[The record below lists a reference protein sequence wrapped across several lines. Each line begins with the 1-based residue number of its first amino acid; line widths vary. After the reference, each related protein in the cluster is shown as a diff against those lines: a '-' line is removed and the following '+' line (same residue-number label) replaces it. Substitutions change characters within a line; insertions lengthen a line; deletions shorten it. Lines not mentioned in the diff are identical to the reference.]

1 MLMRIATQCTQLV
14 PVTAKKL
21 ALGGRGIPRMT
32 QAATIGAARKPAM
45 NAAQIWNMSFGFL
58 GIQIGF
64 DLQNGN
70 VSRIFQTLG
79 AEVNELAILW
89 IAAPMTGLIVQPI
102 IGHLSDNTWGK
113 FGRRRPY
120 FLIGA
125 ILATLALFIMP
136 NSPTLW
142 VAAGM
147 LWIMDASLNVTMEP
161 FRAFVGDN
169 LPDRQR
175 TRGYAMQSFF
185 IGVGAVI
192 AGALPWVM
200 TNWIGLSNT
209 AAEGQIP
216 ETVQWAFYLGGTAL
230 FLAVCW
236 TVFRTKEY
244 SPEQLAGFEAARH
257 KALGIESA
265 DAQTVQRSSGQF
277 QSGGFVWIGAGL
289 IFAAI
294 VWFARQDARPAFFGE
309 LEVGQELFI
318 LAGLI
323 AAFGVIQIIAGM
335 MRSGGKDEN
344 GFMEVVNDLFA
355 MPQTM
360 RQLAVVQFFS
370 WFAMFAL
377 WIYGTPGV
385 TEYHFGATDPTTS
398 AYQDGADLWSLMG
411 SVRNGVA
418 AAAALAFIVIAAK
431 IDRRRL
437 HSLNLAIGAAGF
449 AAMILI
455 TDPAFLWV
463 SQIGLGIAWA
473 SIVSLPYA
481 ILAGSVPAKKMG
493 IYMGIFNVFIV
504 VPQLIAATLLGF
516 LLMAIFEG
524 AAIYAMAIGAV
535 SFTLAAIAT
544 LFVTD
549 HQASLPADPQTA
561 GAPS

>member
-1 MLMRIATQCTQLV
+1 MNTSMA
-14 PVTAKKL
+14 
-21 ALGGRGIPRMT
+21 G
-32 QAATIGAARKPAM
+32 RKPAM

-64 DLQNGN
+64 ELQNGN

-102 IGHLSDNTWGK
+102 IGHMSDKTWNR

-120 FLIGA
+120 FLTGA

-147 LWIMDASLNVTMEP
+147 LWVMDAALNITMEP

-185 IGVGAVI
+185 IGTGAVI

-200 TNWIGLSNT
+200 TNWMGLSNV
-209 AAEGQIP
+209 APEGQIP
-216 ETVQWAFYLGGTAL
+216 ETVRWAFYIGGTAL
-230 FLAVCW
+230 LLAVMW
-236 TVFRTKEY
+236 TVFTTKEY
-244 SPEQLAGFEAARH
+244 SPEQIEAFEKARN
-257 KALGIESA
+257 KALGIVEAGAEVVSRSA
-265 DAQTVQRSSGQF
+265 AQF
-277 QSGGFVWIGAGL
+277 FKGGTVWIAIGAA
-289 IFAAI
+289 FAAI
-294 VWFARQDARPAFFGE
+294 VACGRAQADWIE
-309 LEVGQELFI
+309 IGQELYV

-323 AAFGVIQIIAGM
+323 AAFGAIQIIAGM
-335 MRSGGKDEN
+335 LRQSGRDQN

-355 MPQTM
+355 MPKAM

-377 WIYGTPGV
+377 WIYGTPAV
-385 TEYHFGATDPTTS
+385 TDYHFAAPDPATQG
-398 AYQDGADLWSLMG
+398 YQDGADFWSLMG
-411 SVRNGVA
+411 SVRNGLA
-418 AAAALAFIVIAAK
+418 AAAALVFVLIASK
-431 IDRRRL
+431 VDRRKL
-437 HSLNLAIGAAGF
+437 HSLNLAIGALGF
-449 AAMILI
+449 LLMIVI
-455 TDPAFLWV
+455 RDPSWLWV

-481 ILAGSVPAKKMG
+481 ILAGSVPARKMG
-493 IYMGIFNVFIV
+493 IYMGIFNIFIV

-516 LLMAIFEG
+516 MITVFFDG
-524 AAIYAMAIGAV
+524 APIYAMAIGGT
-535 SFTLAAIAT
+535 SFLLAAIAT

-549 HQASLPADPQTA
+549 ATSAVRETQQKLAEPQ
-561 GAPS
+561 

>member
-1 MLMRIATQCTQLV
+1 MSE
-14 PVTAKKL
+14 
-21 ALGGRGIPRMT
+21 
-32 QAATIGAARKPAM
+32 AATGELAASGAGLSGNGRKPAM

-79 AEVNELAILW
+79 AEVDELAILW
-89 IAAPMTGLIVQPI
+89 IAAPMTGLLVQPI
-102 IGHLSDNTWGK
+102 IGHLSDNTWSQ

-125 ILATLALFIMP
+125 LLATIALFAMP

-175 TRGYAMQSFF
+175 TRGYATQSFF

-200 TNWIGLSNT
+200 TNWMGLSNV
-209 AAEGQIP
+209 APEGEIP
-216 ETVQWAFYLGGTAL
+216 QTVQWAFYIGGAAL
-230 FLAVCW
+230 FAAVCW
-236 TVFRTKEY
+236 TVFSTKEY
-244 SPEQLAGFEAARH
+244 SPEEIAGFEAARH
-257 KALGIESA
+257 EALGTEPVDGDSVRRTASQFRQGGFIWIILSIILA
-265 DAQTVQRSSGQF
+265 LLVSSGRGE
-277 QSGGFVWIGAGL
+277 SK
-289 IFAAI
+289 
-294 VWFARQDARPAFFGE
+294 PAFLGDIE
-309 LEVGQELFI
+309 IAQELYV
-318 LAGLI
+318 LAALI
-323 AAFGVIQIIAGM
+323 GAFGVIQLIAGQL
-335 MRSGGKDEN
+335 RKSGRDEN

-355 MPQTM
+355 MPKTM

-370 WFAMFAL
+370 WFAMFAM
-377 WIYGTPGV
+377 WIYGTPAVAGF
-385 TEYHFGATDPTTS
+385 HFGSPDPVTQG
-398 AYQDGADLWSLMG
+398 YQNAADWWSLLG

-418 AAAALAFIVIAAK
+418 AAAALAFVIIAAK
-431 IDRRRL
+431 MDRCRL
-437 HSLNLAIGAAGF
+437 HALNLSVGAVGF
-449 AAMILI
+449 AAMLLI
-455 TDPAFLWV
+455 RDPALLWLPMV
-463 SQIGLGIAWA
+463 GVGIAWA

-493 IYMGIFNVFIV
+493 VYMGIFNIFIV

-516 LLMAIFEG
+516 LLNTFFEG
-524 AAIYAMAIGAV
+524 APIYAMAIAAI
-535 SFTLAAIAT
+535 SFALAAVAT
-544 LFVTD
+544 FFVTD
-549 HQASLPADPQTA
+549 GSPATIERKASLNEA
-561 GAPS
+561 SS